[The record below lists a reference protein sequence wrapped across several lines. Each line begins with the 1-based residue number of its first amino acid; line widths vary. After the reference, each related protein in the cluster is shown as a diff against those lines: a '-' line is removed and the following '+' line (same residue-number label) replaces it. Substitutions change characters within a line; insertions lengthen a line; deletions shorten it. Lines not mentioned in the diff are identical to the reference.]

1 MILCALVAFEAYLQ
15 GLSFIYNILIMQYLM
30 PGFAS
35 GSTSCFIYLKFS
47 GLNEIFALKTGF
59 CLQTV
64 VSAGAVRL
72 GGIARQTGLRQKKA
86 PQVFTT
92 RGACRFRR

>member
-1 MILCALVAFEAYLQ
+1 MSMILCALVAFEAYLQ

-47 GLNEIFALKTGF
+47 GLNEIFTPETGF
-59 CLQTV
+59 RR
-64 VSAGAVRL
+64 GHVRH
-72 GGIARQTGLRQKKA
+72 GNGL
-86 PQVFTT
+86 
-92 RGACRFRR
+92 